1 MSSILD
7 NLPAVIPRN
16 ELRLD
21 DVQSVQGGD
30 DKPFIIIHSRPIT
43 QEEKDLLRSYGELL
57 EYSPAYV
64 NIPLAKL
71 RFRYLLLDIN
81 EKEARVLLQKN
92 STEAYHIICVCC
104 WWEKEEVFLQQIH
117 PENTLRKFPA
127 RSPFA
132 DDFNRMLLTGKVSAP
147 SCILAVWKLV
157 KSFLA

>member
-1 MSSILD
+1 MSVLD
-7 NLPAVIPRN
+7 NLPSVIPRQ
-16 ELRLD
+16 ELRQD

-30 DKPFIIIHSRPIT
+30 DRPFIIIHSRPIL

-64 NIPLAKL
+64 NIPLGKL

-81 EKEARVLLQKN
+81 EKEARILLQKN
-92 STEAYHIICVCC
+92 ATESYHIICICR
-104 WWEKEEVFLQQIH
+104 WWEKEEAFLEQIH
-117 PENTLRKFPA
+117 PENILRKLPA

-147 SCILAVWKLV
+147 SCLLAVWKLV
-157 KSFLA
+157 KGFLA

>member
-1 MSSILD
+1 MASILD
-7 NLPAVIPRN
+7 NLPSVIPRV
-16 ELRLD
+16 ELKQD

-30 DKPFIIIHSRPIT
+30 DKPFIIIHSRPIL
-43 QEEKDLLRSYGELL
+43 QEEKDLLRSYGEVL

-92 STEAYHIICVCC
+92 STEAYHVICLCR
-104 WWEKEEVFLQQIH
+104 WWEKEESFLEQIH
-117 PENTLRKFPA
+117 PENILRKFPA